1 MKRIQRTDL
10 IVLKSEKSGENHR
23 LVTMLTESFGLIR
36 ALAFGASGSR
46 SRMRAT
52 TSAFCRSE
60 GELYHDPVKDL
71 WRITDLNGLNLYDGV
86 RGNLKKFYTV
96 SFISEVILKTY
107 GGGDERV
114 FKLFSKTL
122 DFIDRASNDDE
133 IEKLLVLY
141 LWRYLWMNGILPDLS
156 ECSRCGREINRGE
169 SIFYQSD
176 GLFSCGD
183 CLVGSFQELNRKAIE
198 YLYKTSTMT
207 FESALPEIIDSSS
220 LLNIKKCLIMIVQAL
235 VEYPLKTLRSGRSFI

>member
-23 LVTMLTESFGLIR
+23 LVTMFTENFGLVR

-52 TSAFCRSE
+52 SAPYCRSD

-71 WRITDLNGLNLYDGV
+71 WRITDLNGKNLYDGI

-96 SFISEVILKTY
+96 SFMSEVVLKTY

-114 FKLFSKTL
+114 YKLFAKTL
-122 DFIDRASNDDE
+122 DLIDRSDNDKE
-133 IEKLLVLY
+133 VGILLILY
-141 LWRYLWMNGILPDLS
+141 LWRYLWMNGVLPDLS
-156 ECSRCGREINRGE
+156 ECSHCGRDIMRGE
-169 SIFYQSD
+169 SVFYKGD
-176 GLFSCGD
+176 GLFCCSGCISSSS
-183 CLVGSFQELNRKAIE
+183 LELNQQAIE

-207 FESALPEIIDSSS
+207 YEKALSVESDESS
-220 LLNIKKCLIMIVQAL
+220 LISLNKCLIMIVQAL
-235 VEYPLKTLRSGRSFI
+235 VEYPLKSLKSGGAFI